1 MIGISRRLAIGMLVA
16 SVAVARLFTMA
27 ASAAEICH
35 FTGSTDYDGH
45 VAVRTNVTESDG
57 VTRVDAIAKFEATT
71 MFLFRIHYL
80 LEEVSTWRDG
90 ELQSIAVNSRY
101 LVGDRVVRQSWDNF
115 NRGSDGLRA
124 YRVQGKTSGGH
135 A

>member
-1 MIGISRRLAIGMLVA
+1 MIGISRRLAIGMLVG
-16 SVAVARLFTMA
+16 SVAIARLFTMA

-35 FTGSTDYDGH
+35 FTGSIDYDGR

-57 VTRVDAIAKFEATT
+57 VTRVGATAKFEATI

-90 ELQSIAVNSRY
+90 ELQSIAVNSRH
-101 LVGDRVVRQSWDNF
+101 RP
-115 NRGSDGLRA
+115 GS
-124 YRVQGKTSGGH
+124 
-135 A
+135 